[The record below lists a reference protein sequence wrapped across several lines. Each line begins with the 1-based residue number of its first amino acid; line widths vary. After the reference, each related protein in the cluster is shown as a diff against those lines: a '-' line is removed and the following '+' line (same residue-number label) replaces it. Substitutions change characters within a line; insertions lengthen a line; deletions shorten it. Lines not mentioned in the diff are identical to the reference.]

1 MLKIALTCS
10 TEPQNFYLRTRYSRV
25 LLSCGAA
32 AGRRDIM
39 PVILPI
45 TDMPEVIQMY
55 AREFDGFLFTGGDD
69 VDPASYGEEKLPTCG
84 DIEPERD
91 AFELAL
97 LREVTALKKPVFGIC
112 RGIQIMNTFLGG
124 TLYQDIDTQY
134 APLEGKQHCTRDEA
148 DGATHHPVK
157 VEGFLRDLLQQEEI
171 MTNSYHHQ
179 SIRALG
185 RGLRPAG
192 FSGEGLLEAMELEGY
207 PYFRAVQWHP
217 EVRPDDYS
225 QAIFAQFLDAVARD
239 AAHREK

>member
-25 LLSCGAA
+25 LLSCSAA
-32 AGRRDIM
+32 AGRRDVM

-45 TDMPEVIQMY
+45 TDMPEVIRMY
-55 AREFDGFLFTGGDD
+55 ANEFDGFLFTGGDD
-69 VDPASYGEEKLPTCG
+69 VDPVSYGEEKLPTCG

-97 LREVTALKKPVFGIC
+97 LKEVTALKKPVFGIC

-134 APLEGKQHCTRDEA
+134 APLEGKQHCIKDES
-148 DGATHHPVK
+148 DGATHHLVK
-157 VEGFLRDLLQQEEI
+157 VEGFLRDLLGQEEI

-179 SIRALG
+179 SVKMLG
-185 RGLRPAG
+185 QGFHPAG
-192 FSGEGLLEAMELEGY
+192 YSAEGLLEAAERTDY

-217 EVRPDDYS
+217 EVRPDHFS
-225 QAIFAQFLDAVARD
+225 QSIFAQFLEAVAKDKAER
-239 AAHREK
+239 AV